1 MDKKSITGL
10 LLIGAILIGW
20 MVLSQP
26 SAEELAKRK
35 EQYIADSVAQYKTNE
50 KIAKETVAKVV
61 QPAVVAGIPVA
72 SLRDSTGKI
81 NDSVQSLLKKQVY
94 GDFADASSGDN
105 KTIFLENEVMKVSIS
120 PKGGRIT
127 SVELKNYKTF
137 DQKPLILFDA
147 DSSTQNLT
155 IKAFG
160 KEFAT
165 DSLFFSPEGTSFNI
179 KGTEAKSIAMRLYA
193 GDKAKYIEY
202 VYSLTGNEYMMGFRI
217 NTVGMQNIIT
227 TNGSITMNWGMKTP
241 MQEFNHNNQQMAS
254 TIYFKYPNENV
265 DKISESTYE
274 KLPMEFPVKWI
285 GFKQQFFTSVII
297 ADNTFNKET
306 EIETVSQQGSLNYVK
321 EYRAAISIPY
331 TKPSETIGMRMYFGP
346 NHFKTLK
353 QYDLELEKQ
362 INLGWKIFGWLNR
375 FLTIPI
381 FNFLDSFDLNYGI
394 IILILTIILKLL
406 LLPIA
411 YKTILSS
418 AKMRVLKPEIDE
430 INEKHKNDDP
440 IKKQQAT
447 MALYKSAGVN
457 PMAGCI
463 PVLLQMPILIALFN
477 FFPASIELRQQSFL
491 WAHDLSTYDS
501 VWNFGNI
508 PVIHSLYGDH
518 MSLFAL
524 LMTASTLLYTWSN
537 SQLMGTSNQ
546 MPGMKWMMY
555 LMPIM
560 FLGFMNSY
568 SAGLS
573 WYYFLAN
580 MITFGQTWV
589 IQKFVIDHDALHAKL
604 QENKKKP
611 VKQSKFQQKLEE
623 MTKQRQQIDQKK
635 K

>member
-1 MDKKSITGL
+1 MDKKSIIGL

-20 MVLSQP
+20 MIISQP
-26 SAEELAKRK
+26 SAEQIAQKK
-35 EQYIADSVAQYKTNE
+35 EQQIADSIALFKTDLKSNSETAVKKEKAVA
-50 KIAKETVAKVV
+50 TVGS
-61 QPAVVAGIPVA
+61 PLTM
-72 SLRDSTGKI
+72 LRDSTGNV
-81 NDSVQSLLKKQVY
+81 NDSVKSILRKLVY
-94 GDFADASSGDN
+94 GEFLAAARGEN
-105 KTIFLENEVMKVSIS
+105 KTISIENEVMKVNIA
-120 PKGGRIT
+120 PKGGRIA

-137 DQKPLILFDA
+137 DQKPLILFDS
-147 DSSTQNLT
+147 DSSTQN
-155 IKAFG
+155 IIFKANA

-165 DSLFFSPEGTSFNI
+165 DSLFFTPEGSSFSI
-179 KGTEAKSIAMRLYA
+179 TGTDSKSIAMRLYA

-202 VYSLTGNEYMMGFRI
+202 VYSLTGNDYMMGFRI
-217 NTVGMQNIIT
+217 NTVGMQDIIT
-227 TNGSITMNWGMKTP
+227 NKESLQMNWGMKIP
-241 MQEFNHNNQQMAS
+241 MQEQNHQNQEMAS

-274 KLPMEFPVKWI
+274 KQPMEFPVKWI
-285 GFKQQFFTSVII
+285 GFKQQFFTTVLI
-297 ADNTFNKET
+297 ADNTFEKTT
-306 EIETVSQQGSLNYVK
+306 EIETVSQLASKKYVK
-321 EYRAAISIPY
+321 EYNASIILPFKNHK
-331 TKPSETIGMRMYFGP
+331 TETIGMRMYFGP

-353 QYDLELEKQ
+353 KYDLELEKQ

-381 FNFLDSFDLNYGI
+381 FNALDSLNLNYGI

-430 INEKHKNDDP
+430 LNEKHKNDDP
-440 IKKQQAT
+440 VKKQQAT
-447 MALYKSAGVN
+447 MALYKSVGVN

-477 FFPASIELRQQSFL
+477 FFPASIELRQQGFL
-491 WAHDLSTYDS
+491 WAHDLSTFDS
-501 VWNFGNI
+501 VYNFGFNV
-508 PVIHSLYGDH
+508 PLYGDH
-518 MSLFAL
+518 VSLFAL

-611 VKQSKFQQKLEE
+611 VKQSKFQQRLEE
-623 MTKQRQQIDQKK
+623 MTKDRQQITTKK

>member
-10 LLIGAILIGW
+10 LIIGAILIGW
-20 MVLSQP
+20 MLLSQP
-26 SAEELAKRK
+26 SAKEIAAKRA
-35 EQYIADSVAQYKTNE
+35 QFSADSITQFKTDDKIKNSVDQKVE
-50 KIAKETVAKVV
+50 KPTVI
-61 QPAVVAGIPVA
+61 AGIPITA
-72 SLRDSTGKI
+72 LRDSTGKV
-81 NDSVQSLLKKQVY
+81 NDSIKALIQKQVY
-94 GDFADASSGDN
+94 GDFATASSGDN
-105 KTIFLENEVMKVSIS
+105 KIITLENEVMKVNIS
-120 PKGGRIT
+120 PKGGRIS
-127 SVELKNYKTF
+127 SVELKNYKTY
-137 DQKPLILFDA
+137 DSLPLILFDA
-147 DSSTQNLT
+147 DSSKQNLT
-155 IKAFG
+155 IKAYA

-165 DSLFFSPEGTSFNI
+165 DSLSFTAEGTGFNI
-179 KGTEAKSIAMRLYA
+179 SGTDSKSISMRLYA
-193 GDKAKYIEY
+193 GDKSKYIEY

-217 NTVGMQNIIT
+217 NMVGMQDIIS
-227 TNGSITMNWGMKTP
+227 NKGSITMNWGMKIP
-241 MQEFNHNNQQMAS
+241 MQEHNHQNQQMAS

-265 DKISESTYE
+265 DKISESTFE
-274 KLPMEFPVKWI
+274 KKAMEFPVKWV

-297 ADNTFNKET
+297 ADNTFDKAT
-306 EIETVSQQGSLNYVK
+306 EIETISQKDSKKYVK
-321 EYRAAISIPY
+321 EYNAALVLPY
-331 TKPSETIGMRMYFGP
+331 GGSGKESIGMRMYFGP

-353 QYDLELEKQ
+353 KYDLELEKQ

-375 FLTIPI
+375 LLTIPI
-381 FNFLDSFDLNYGI
+381 FNFLNGFNLNYGV

-430 INEKHKNDDP
+430 INEKFKNEDAV
-440 IKKQQAT
+440 KKQQAT

-477 FFPASIELRQQSFL
+477 FFPASIELRQQGFL
-491 WAHDLSTYDS
+491 WAHDLSTFDS
-501 VWNFGNI
+501 VYNFGFAV
-508 PVIHSLYGDH
+508 PWYGDH
-518 MSLFAL
+518 VSLFAL

-555 LMPIM
+555 LMPIL

-580 MITFGQTWV
+580 MITFGQTWF
-589 IQKFVIDHDALHAKL
+589 IQKYVIDHDALHAKI

-611 VKQSKFQQKLEE
+611 VKQSKFQEKLEQ
-623 MTKQRQQIDQKK
+623 MTKDRQQVPAKK

>member
-20 MVLSQP
+20 MVMSQP
-26 SAEELAKRK
+26 SADELAKRR
-35 EQYIADSVAQYKTNE
+35 EQFVTDSIAQFKTNE
-50 KIAKETVAKVV
+50 KIKEQTVTKVEK
-61 QPAVVAGIPVA
+61 PTVVAGIPVA
-72 SLRDSTGKI
+72 LLRDSTGKV
-81 NDSVQSLLKKQVY
+81 NDSLQTLLQKQVY
-94 GDFADASSGDN
+94 GDFVDASHGDS
-105 KTIFLENEVMKVSIS
+105 KIITLENELMKVHIS
-120 PKGGRIT
+120 PKGGRIS

-147 DSSTQNLT
+147 DSSTQSLS

-160 KEFAT
+160 KEFAS
-165 DSLFFSPEGTSFNI
+165 DSLYFLPEGSAFKV
-179 KGTEAKSIAMRLYA
+179 KGTETKSIAMRLYA
-193 GDKAKYIEY
+193 GDKGKYIEY
-202 VYSLTGNEYMMGFRI
+202 VYSLIGNEYMMGFRI

-227 TNGSITMNWGMKTP
+227 NNGSITLNWGMKTP
-241 MQEFNHNNQQMAS
+241 TQEHNHQNQQMAS

-274 KLPMEFPVKWI
+274 KKAMEFPVKWV

-297 ADNTFNKET
+297 ADNVFNKES
-306 EIETVSQQGSLNYVK
+306 ELETISQKASLKYVK
-321 EYRAAISIPY
+321 EYHAALSIPY
-331 TKPSETIGMRMYFGP
+331 TKPNESIGMRLYFGP
-346 NHFKTLK
+346 NHFATLK
-353 QYDLELEKQ
+353 KYDLELEKQ

-440 IKKQQAT
+440 VKKQQAT

-477 FFPASIELRQQSFL
+477 FFPASIELRQQGFL
-491 WAHDLSTYDS
+491 WAHDLSTFDS
-501 VWNFGNI
+501 VYNFGFAV
-508 PVIHSLYGDH
+508 PWYGDH
-518 MSLFAL
+518 VSLFAL
-524 LMTASTLLYTWSN
+524 LMTGSTLLYTWSN

-555 LMPIM
+555 LMPIL

-580 MITFGQTWV
+580 MITFGQTWI
-589 IQKFVIDHDALHAKL
+589 IQKFVIDHEALHAKL

-623 MTKQRQQIDQKK
+623 MTKQRQEQSQKK

>member
-1 MDKKSITGL
+1 M
-10 LLIGAILIGW
+10 IGAILIGW

-26 SAEELAKRK
+26 SAEELAKRR
-35 EQYIADSVAQYKTNE
+35 EVFVADSIAQFKTDE
-50 KIAKETVAKVV
+50 KLKAAT
-61 QPAVVAGIPVA
+61 VVAPAKPTAIAGVPVTA
-72 SLRDSTGKI
+72 LRDSTGKV
-81 NDSVQSLLKKQVY
+81 NDSVAAFINKQVY
-94 GDFADASSGDN
+94 GDFAGASKGDN
-105 KTIFLENEVMKVSIS
+105 KAILLENDLMKVYVS
-120 PKGGRIT
+120 PKGGRIS
-127 SVELKNYKTF
+127 SVELKAYKTW
-137 DQKPLILFDA
+137 DKKPLILFNA

-155 IKAFG
+155 FKAYG
-160 KEFAT
+160 KDFAT
-165 DSLFFSPEGTSFNI
+165 DSLYFTPEGSAFHVSG
-179 KGTEAKSIAMRLYA
+179 KDSKSLAMRLYA
-193 GDKAKYIEY
+193 GDKGKYIEY
-202 VYSLTGNEYMMGFRI
+202 VYSLTGDDYMMGFRI
-217 NTVGMQNIIT
+217 NSVGMQNIIT
-227 TNGSITMNWGMKTP
+227 SKEKITMNWGMKTP
-241 MQEFNHNNQQMAS
+241 MLEHNHATQQMAS
-254 TIYFKYPNENV
+254 TIYFKSPEENV
-265 DKISESTYE
+265 DKISEGTYE
-274 KLPMEFPVKWI
+274 KKNPEFPLKWI
-285 GFKQQFFTSVII
+285 GFKQQFFTSVLI

-306 EIETVSQQGSLNYVK
+306 EIETIGQQASKNYVK
-321 EYRAAISIPY
+321 EYRASISIPY
-331 TKPSETIGMRMYFGP
+331 SESVGMRMYFGP

-353 QYDLELEKQ
+353 KYDLELEKQ

-375 FLTIPI
+375 FITIPI
-381 FNFLDSFDLNYGI
+381 FNALDSMHLNYGL

-418 AKMRVLKPEIDE
+418 AKMRVLKPEVDE

-477 FFPASIELRQQSFL
+477 FFPASIELRQQGFW

-501 VWNFGNI
+501 IYNFGFNV
-508 PVIHSLYGDH
+508 PWYGDH
-518 MSLFAL
+518 ISLFAL

-555 LMPIM
+555 LMPIL

-580 MITFGQTWV
+580 MITFGQTWI
-589 IQKFVIDHDALHAKL
+589 IQKYVIDHEALHAKI

-611 VKQSKFQQKLEE
+611 VKQSKFQAKLEE
-623 MTKQRQQIDQKK
+623 MTKQRQAQMPTKK

>member
-10 LLIGAILIGW
+10 VLIGAILIGW
-20 MVLSQP
+20 LVLNQP
-26 SAEELAKRK
+26 SAEEIAKKREQQTIDSIAQFKTDQKIK
-35 EQYIADSVAQYKTNE
+35 EQTVPSASKPIA
-50 KIAKETVAKVV
+50 I
-61 QPAVVAGIPVA
+61 AGIPVA
-72 SLRDSTGKI
+72 ALRDSTGNV
-81 NDSVQSLLKKQVY
+81 NDSLENIVLKQVY
-94 GDFADASSGDN
+94 GDFANASSGEN
-105 KTIFLENEVMKVSIS
+105 KIITVENEVMKVNIS
-120 PKGGRIT
+120 PRGGRIS

-137 DQKPLILFDA
+137 DQQPLMLFDA
-147 DSSTQNLT
+147 DSSVQNLKFT
-155 IKAFG
+155 AYS
-160 KEFAT
+160 KEFTT
-165 DSLFFSPEGTSFNI
+165 DSLFFVPEGAAFSI
-179 KGTEAKSIAMRLYA
+179 KGTESKSISMRLYA
-193 GDKAKYIEY
+193 GDKSKYIEY
-202 VYSLTGNEYMMGFRI
+202 VYSLTGNEYMMDFRI
-217 NTVGMQNIIT
+217 NISGMQDIISNKGNI
-227 TNGSITMNWGMKTP
+227 ITMNWGMKTP
-241 MQEFNHNNQQMAS
+241 MQEHSHVNQQMAS
-254 TIYFKYPNENV
+254 TIYFKNPEENV

-274 KLPMEFPVKWI
+274 KKPMEFPVKWI

-297 ADNTFNKET
+297 SNSTFDKT
-306 EIETVSQQGSLNYVK
+306 SEIETISQAASTKYVK
-321 EYRAAISIPY
+321 QYAAKLDIPVSNF
-331 TKPSETIGMRMYFGP
+331 KSETIGMRMYFGP
-346 NHFKTLK
+346 NHFATLK
-353 QYDLELEKQ
+353 KYDLELEKQ

-381 FNFLDSFDLNYGI
+381 FNFLDSLDLNYGI

-430 INEKHKNDDP
+430 LNEKHKNDDP
-440 IKKQQAT
+440 VKKQQAT

-491 WAHDLSTYDS
+491 WAHDLSTFDS
-501 VWNFGNI
+501 VYNFGFSV
-508 PVIHSLYGDH
+508 PWYGDH
-518 MSLFAL
+518 VSLFAL
-524 LMTASTLLYTWSN
+524 LMTGSTLLYTWSN

-555 LMPIM
+555 LMPIL

-580 MITFGQTWV
+580 MITFGQTWA
-589 IQKFVIDHDALHAKL
+589 IQKFVIDHDALHAKI

-611 VKQSKFQQKLEE
+611 VKQSKFQQKLEQ
-623 MTKQRQQIDQKK
+623 MTKERQQQVTKK

>member
-1 MDKKSITGL
+1 MDRKSIIGL

-20 MVLSQP
+20 MMMSQP
-26 SAEELAKRK
+26 TAKEIAQKK
-35 EQYIADSVAQYKTNE
+35 EQQIIADSIALFKTDELNKIATIQKAE
-50 KIAKETVAKVV
+50 KII
-61 QPAVVAGIPVA
+61 PASDSPLTI
-72 SLRDSTGKI
+72 LRDSTGKI
-81 NDSVQSLLKKQVY
+81 NDSVKTILQKLVY
-94 GDFADASSGDN
+94 GDFAAATSGDS
-105 KTIFLENEVMKVSIS
+105 KIITIENEVMKVNIS
-120 PKGGRIT
+120 PKGGRVA

-137 DQKPLILFDA
+137 DQKPLLLFNS
-147 DSSTQNLT
+147 DSSTQN
-155 IKAFG
+155 IIFKAYA

-165 DSLFFSPEGTSFNI
+165 DSLFFTPKGSSFSI
-179 KGTEAKSIAMRLYA
+179 SGTESKSISLRLYA
-193 GDKAKYIEY
+193 GDKAKYIEF
-202 VYSLTGNEYMMGFRI
+202 VYSLSGNEYMMGFRI
-217 NTVGMQNIIT
+217 NTVGMQDIIT
-227 TNGSITMNWGMKTP
+227 NKGSLQMNWGMKTP
-241 MQEFNHNNQQMAS
+241 MQEQNHQNQAMAS

-265 DKISESTYE
+265 DKISESSYE
-274 KLPMEFPVKWI
+274 KQPMEFPVKWI
-285 GFKQQFFTSVII
+285 GFKQQFFTAVII
-297 ADNTFNKET
+297 ADNTFSKNT
-306 EIETVSQQGSLNYVK
+306 AIETISEPATSNFVKVYKASLFLPFKNEK
-321 EYRAAISIPY
+321 
-331 TKPSETIGMRMYFGP
+331 SETIGMRMYFGP

-353 QYDLELEKQ
+353 KYDLELEKQ

-381 FNFLDSFDLNYGI
+381 FNALDSLNLNYGI

-430 INEKHKNDDP
+430 LNEKHKNDDP
-440 IKKQQAT
+440 VKKQQAT

-477 FFPASIELRQQSFL
+477 FFPASIELRQQGFL
-491 WAHDLSTYDS
+491 WAHDLSTFDS
-501 VWNFGNI
+501 VYNFGFNV
-508 PVIHSLYGDH
+508 PWYGDH
-518 MSLFAL
+518 VSLFAL

-580 MITFGQTWV
+580 MITFGQTWA

-611 VKQSKFQQKLEE
+611 VKQSKFQQKLEQ
-623 MTKQRQQIDQKK
+623 MTKERQQITTKK

>member
-20 MVLSQP
+20 MVWSQP
-26 SAEELAKRK
+26 SAEELAKRR
-35 EQYIADSVAQYKTNE
+35 EVYVADSIAQYTTNE
-50 KIAKETVAKVV
+50 KIKSQTIVQAAK
-61 QPAVVAGIPVA
+61 PLVVAGIPVA
-72 SLRDSTGKI
+72 MLRDSTGKV
-81 NDSVQSLLKKQVY
+81 NDSLQSLINKQVY
-94 GDFADASSGDN
+94 GDFAAASKGEN
-105 KTIFLENEVMKVSIS
+105 KTILLENDLMKVSIS
-120 PKGGRIT
+120 PKGGRIS
-127 SVELKNYKTF
+127 SVELKAYKTWE
-137 DQKPLILFDA
+137 QKPLILFDA
-147 DSSTQNLT
+147 DSSVQNLT
-155 IKAFG
+155 FKAYG

-165 DSLFFSPEGTSFNI
+165 DSLFFTPEGSSFNI
-179 KGTEAKSIAMRLYA
+179 TSTDSKSLSMRLYA
-193 GDKAKYIEY
+193 GDKGKYIEY
-202 VYSLTGNEYMMGFRI
+202 VYSLTGNEYMMSFRI

-227 TNGSITMNWGMKTP
+227 SKDKITMNWGMKIP
-241 MQEFNHNNQQMAS
+241 MQEHNHANQLMAS
-254 TIYFKYPNENV
+254 TIYYKSPEENV
-265 DKISESTYE
+265 TKISEGDYE
-274 KLPMEFPVKWI
+274 KKTPEFPLKWV

-297 ADNTFNKET
+297 ADNTFNKES
-306 EIETVSQQGSLNYVK
+306 ELETVSQVASKNYVK
-321 EYRAAISIPY
+321 EYRATLSIPY
-331 TKPSETIGMRMYFGP
+331 SESVGMRMYFGP

-353 QYDLELEKQ
+353 KYDLELEKQ

-381 FNFLDSFDLNYGI
+381 FNFLDSFALNYGI

-477 FFPASIELRQQSFL
+477 FFPASIELRQQGFL

-501 VWNFGNI
+501 IYNFGFNV
-508 PVIHSLYGDH
+508 PWYGDH
-518 MSLFAL
+518 VSLFAL

-555 LMPIM
+555 LMPIL

-611 VKQSKFQQKLEE
+611 VKQSKFQAKLEE
-623 MTKQRQQIDQKK
+623 MTKQRQQIAPKK